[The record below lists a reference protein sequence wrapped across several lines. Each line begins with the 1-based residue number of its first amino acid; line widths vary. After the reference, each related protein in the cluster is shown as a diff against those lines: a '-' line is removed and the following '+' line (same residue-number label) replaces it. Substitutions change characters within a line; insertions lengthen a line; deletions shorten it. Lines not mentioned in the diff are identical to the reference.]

1 MYHPVTSSQE
11 TNISNESVTIIR
23 KQLECTNDVCR
34 LKAEYRILKAEAGYW
49 KIMHHKAVVREQV
62 LKQKNEE
69 LEAKLRL
76 RERQLFG
83 RKTEKKAQGDKT
95 LNTPNEQKKRPRG
108 QQKGAKGHGR
118 KCHDELPAKEEVVD
132 LPEGEKQCP
141 CCGLPLT
148 PFPGTEDS
156 EIIEINVR
164 AYRRIIKR
172 KRYTP
177 KCRCTLPGIITAPPP
192 KRLIPKGKLGISVWV
207 NVLLDKFLYYR
218 PTYRLLAELESL
230 GLSLSQGTVT
240 GGLKYIKSLFE
251 PIKTAIV
258 DKNRTENRWHADETR
273 WQVFEE
279 VEGKVGYRW
288 WLWVFIS
295 SSTVV
300 YILDPSRSAE
310 VPKKHFKGIKNGI
323 LSVDRYSAYK
333 VLLKDG
339 RILLAFCWAHV
350 RRDFLSVAKDWPTHE
365 AWAMTWVSGIA
376 ELYRLNKN
384 RLDVQKHQEEYPKA
398 NKLLK
403 AKIEEMEKTADEQH
417 KMDIHPACNKVLK
430 SLKEHWKGLTLFVE
444 HPEVPMDNNI
454 SERKLRGPAMGRK
467 NYYGAGK
474 KWSGLLAVN
483 MFTIFQTVLL
493 WNLNPRTWLNAYL
506 QACAD
511 NNNQP
516 PTNINDFLPWKMS
529 ETQRHHF
536 SKPPSWNDS
545 S

>member
-1 MYHPVTSSQE
+1 MYQVLTSPQE
-11 TNISNESVTIIR
+11 TYIPNEPVPVIQELS
-23 KQLECTNDVCR
+23 QCTNDACR
-34 LKAEYRILKAEAGYW
+34 LKTEYRILKAEAGYW
-49 KIMHHKAVVREQV
+49 KIMHHRAVLREQV
-62 LKQKNEE
+62 LKRKNEE
-69 LEAKLRL
+69 LEVKLRL

-83 RKTEKKAQGDKT
+83 QKTEKKAQSDKSS
-95 LNTPNEQKKRPRG
+95 NTPNEQNKRPRG
-108 QQKGAKGHGR
+108 QQKGTKGHGR
-118 KCHDELPAKEEVVD
+118 KCHDELPIKEDVVD
-132 LPEGEKQCP
+132 LPEDEKQCP
-141 CCGLPLT
+141 CCGLPFN

-156 EIIEINVR
+156 EVIEIDVR

-177 KCRCTLPGIITAPPP
+177 SCRCTLPGIITAPAP

-218 PTYRLLAELESL
+218 PTYRLLAELGSL
-230 GLSLSQGTVT
+230 GLPLSQGTIT

-258 DKNRTENRWHADETR
+258 EKNRSENRWHADETR

-300 YILDPSRSAE
+300 YILDPFRSAE
-310 VPKKHFKGIKNGI
+310 VPKKHFKGIKSGI

-339 RILLAFCWAHV
+339 SILLAFCWAHV
-350 RRDFLSVAKDWPTHE
+350 RRDFISVAKDWPKHE
-365 AWAMTWVSGIA
+365 AWAMIWISDIG
-376 ELYRLNKN
+376 ELYRLNED
-384 RLDVQKHQEEYPKA
+384 RLDVQEHPEEYPKA
-398 NKLLK
+398 NMLLK
-403 AKIEEMEKTADEQH
+403 AKIEEMENTAHEQQ

-430 SLKEHWKGLTLFVE
+430 SLKDHWKGLTLFVD

-474 KWSGLLAVN
+474 KWSGSLAVN
-483 MFTIFQTVLL
+483 MFTIFQTLLL

-511 NNNQP
+511 NDNQP
-516 PTNINDFLPWKMS
+516 PSNLAEFLPWEMS
-529 ETQRHHF
+529 EIQRYRF
-536 SKPPSWNDS
+536 SKHPSWNDS

>member
-1 MYHPVTSSQE
+1 MQQIAISTQETYTSSEPVTVFQPQC
-11 TNISNESVTIIR
+11 INEA
-23 KQLECTNDVCR
+23 CR
-34 LKAEYRILKAEAGYW
+34 LKIEYRILKSEAGYW
-49 KIMHHKAVVREQV
+49 KIMHHRAVLREQA

-83 RKTEKKAQGDKT
+83 RKTEKKAQSDKGS
-95 LNTPNEQKKRPRG
+95 TPPDKQNNRPRG

-118 KCHDELPAKEEVVD
+118 KCHDELPIKEDVVD
-132 LPEGEKQCP
+132 LPEDEKQCP
-141 CCGLPLT
+141 CCGLPFKA
-148 PFPGTEDS
+148 FPGTEDS
-156 EIIEINVR
+156 EVIEINVR
-164 AYRRIIKR
+164 AHRRIIKR
-172 KRYTP
+172 RRYTP
-177 KCRCTLPGIITAPPP
+177 RCSCSNLPGIITAPPP

-230 GLSLSQGTVT
+230 GLSLSQGTIT
-240 GGLKYIKSLFE
+240 GGLEYIKSLFE

-258 DKNRTENRWHADETR
+258 EKNRSGNRWQADETR

-288 WLWVFIS
+288 WLWVFVS
-295 SSTVV
+295 KYTVV
-300 YILDPSRSAE
+300 YTLDSSRSAK
-310 VPKKHFKGIKNGI
+310 VPQEHFKKKSGI
-323 LSVDRYSAYK
+323 LVVDRYSAYK

-350 RRDFLSVAKDWPTHE
+350 RRDFISVAKSWPKQET
-365 AWAMTWVSGIA
+365 WAMTWISSIGELYSLNNHRLAVQEEPEKYSKADALLREKIA
-376 ELYRLNKN
+376 EMK
-384 RLDVQKHQEEYPKA
+384 
-398 NKLLK
+398 
-403 AKIEEMEKTADEQH
+403 KTAAEQQAAE
-417 KMDIHPACNKVLK
+417 IHPACQKVLE
-430 SLKEHWKGLTLFVE
+430 SLKEHWCGLTLFVE
-444 HPEVPMDNNI
+444 HPEVPMDNNT

-474 KWSGLLAVN
+474 KWSGLLAAN
-483 MFTIFQTVLL
+483 MFTIFQTLLL

-511 NNNQP
+511 NDNKP
-516 PTNINDFLPWKMS
+516 PTNLAEFLPWEMD
-529 ETQRHHF
+529 ETQRYRF